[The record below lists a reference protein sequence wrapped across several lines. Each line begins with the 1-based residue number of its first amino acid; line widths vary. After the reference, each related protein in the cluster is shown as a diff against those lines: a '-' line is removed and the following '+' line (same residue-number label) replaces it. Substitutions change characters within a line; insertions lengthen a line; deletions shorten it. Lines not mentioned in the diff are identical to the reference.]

1 VDRPDNAKEEMI
13 VMTTDITSED
23 TAFSVEAPPRI
34 CVVIPTLNEVPSISR
49 VVEGLRRQTIVPLDR
64 VIGVDNG
71 STDGTGE
78 RARQGR

>member
-1 VDRPDNAKEEMI
+1 MDRPDNAKEEMI

-23 TAFSVEAPPRI
+23 TAFSVEAPPHI